1 MNIKLIYISKNKS
14 NNIELLVEDYEKKI
28 NHFIS
33 YSSIGLKNKNQKTE
47 KKLIQK
53 SESVLIL
60 KNIKSNDLVI
70 LLDEKGKEFSTLDF
84 SKFISNKMMNRT
96 KNIVFI
102 IGGAYGFSM
111 EFKEKFELKI
121 ALSKFTFSH
130 DLARLFL
137 NRMTN
142 LIFLFL
148 FMVFCDSYKFIN
160 IFNLSSHFSLL
171 TCFLLLTFFNLGFGA
186 NFKSFF
192 SFIFLLENNEFTL
205 IWSFK

>member
-1 MNIKLIYISKNKS
+1 MNIKLIYISNNKS

-33 YSSIGLKNKNQKTE
+33 YSSIGLKNKNHKTE

-102 IGGAYGFSM
+102 IGGAYGFST

-130 DLARLFL
+130 DLARL
-137 NRMTN
+137 
-142 LIFLFL
+142 
-148 FMVFCDSYKFIN
+148 VFSEQLYRSLTIIN
-160 IFNLSSHFSLL
+160 NIPYHNQ
-171 TCFLLLTFFNLGFGA
+171 
-186 NFKSFF
+186 
-192 SFIFLLENNEFTL
+192 
-205 IWSFK
+205 

>member
-1 MNIKLIYISKNKS
+1 MNIKLIYISNNKS

-53 SESVLIL
+53 SESVHIL

-102 IGGAYGFSM
+102 IGGAYGFSS
-111 EFKEKFELKI
+111 EFKKKFKLKI
-121 ALSKFTFSH
+121 ALSKLTFSH
-130 DLARLFL
+130 DMARLFFSEQL
-137 NRMTN
+137 YRSLT
-142 LIFLFL
+142 I
-148 FMVFCDSYKFIN
+148 IN
-160 IFNLSSHFSLL
+160 NIPYHNQ
-171 TCFLLLTFFNLGFGA
+171 
-186 NFKSFF
+186 
-192 SFIFLLENNEFTL
+192 
-205 IWSFK
+205 

>member
-28 NHFIS
+28 KHFMS

-53 SESVLIL
+53 SESDLIL
-60 KNIKSNDLVI
+60 KNIKSDDLVI
-70 LLDEKGKEFSTLDF
+70 LLDEKGKEFTTMDF
-84 SKFISNKMMNRT
+84 SKFISDKIMNRS

-111 EFKEKFELKI
+111 EFKEKFKLKI

-130 DLARLFL
+130 DLARLF
-137 NRMTN
+137 
-142 LIFLFL
+142 
-148 FMVFCDSYKFIN
+148 FIEQLYRSLTIINN
-160 IFNLSSHFSLL
+160 IPYHNQ
-171 TCFLLLTFFNLGFGA
+171 
-186 NFKSFF
+186 
-192 SFIFLLENNEFTL
+192 
-205 IWSFK
+205 